1 MSLIDGF
8 DSLSFS
14 VDGVVTKVVLMC
26 VDVAL
31 KKALDFFSKNIVVG
45 DTSSIFGSKLCID
58 KLLDIF
64 LHFIRAQK
72 SFN

>member
-31 KKALDFFSKNIVVG
+31 KKALDFFFEK
-45 DTSSIFGSKLCID
+45 
-58 KLLDIF
+58 KLLLAT
-64 LHFIRAQK
+64 LHPSLAQ
-72 SFN
+72 NYA

>member
-31 KKALDFFSKNIVVG
+31 KKALDFFQK
-45 DTSSIFGSKLCID
+45 
-58 KLLDIF
+58 KLLLAT
-64 LHFIRAQK
+64 LHPSLAQ
-72 SFN
+72 NYA

>member
-1 MSLIDGF
+1 MFLIDGF

-31 KKALDFFSKNIVVG
+31 KKALDFFFSKKIVVG

-58 KLLDIF
+58 KL
-64 LHFIRAQK
+64 
-72 SFN
+72 